1 MESIA
6 IRVSKNFCLKDRP
19 ITVLLTN
26 LFVGSYDELRLREIA
41 GKLVSGAAPSA
52 VCDAYKCQATSF
64 GDDLKLMGLFSGYNM
79 M

>member
-1 MESIA
+1 M
-6 IRVSKNFCLKDRP
+6 
-19 ITVLLTN
+19 
-26 LFVGSYDELRLREIA
+26 FVGSYDKLRLREIS
-41 GKLVSGAAPSA
+41 GKLVSEAAPSA